1 MLGINRALD
10 TLGKKMVPRNGL
22 LVVGDSEVPATQ
34 AGFTGH
40 KAGLT
45 NRFVKRLTVTRAGT
59 PRDTPHRD
67 TPQETL
73 KFPEFRTSQ
82 RCNVHPE

>member
-40 KAGLT
+40 PAGLT
-45 NRFVKRLTVTRAGT
+45 NRFVKRLNNGYPGGDSPRHTPPRYT
-59 PRDTPHRD
+59 PRDVKVPRI
-67 TPQETL
+67 
-73 KFPEFRTSQ
+73 
-82 RCNVHPE
+82 